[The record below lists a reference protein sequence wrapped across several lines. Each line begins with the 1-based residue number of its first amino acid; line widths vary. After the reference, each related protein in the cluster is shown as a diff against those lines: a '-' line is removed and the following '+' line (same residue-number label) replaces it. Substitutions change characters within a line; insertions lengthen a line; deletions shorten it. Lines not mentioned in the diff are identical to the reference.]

1 MLTAAEIQ
9 LINSIVVLAWCYWN
23 SQEIRKLKS
32 SLREEIKY
40 KEYYDLHNPK

>member
-23 SQEIRKLKS
+23 SQEIRKLKMQF
-32 SLREEIKY
+32 EEK
-40 KEYYDLHNPK
+40 K